1 MQIPIFSLSRAVF
14 RSVLPRVKKTRPGSR
29 ECVPHCHDNW
39 RYIVTRV
46 YIVIRFTVHQI
57 QQQLLY
63 KTRESNCGGEVI
75 SNTNW
80 IFFLFSFPPS
90 LNTLARCQES
100 SPPPVYICANIN
112 SGFENRTRNFQHTII
127 LYLRITTFSST
138 NLLLRYYHSMW
149 LRVTAI
155 FGAFL
160 SSAWVG
166 NGWRSKDQ
174 QQVGGVH
181 FEMSSHFIIVRHKL
195 HIDASSLNFA
205 LISTWLEKL
214 N

>member
-1 MQIPIFSLSRAVF
+1 MAICRPPRFTYSLDTVYLYKVSVYYANSDILSRTVF
-14 RSVLPRVKKTRPGSR
+14 RSVLPRVKKTRPDSR

-112 SGFENRTRNFQHTII
+112 SGIENRTRNFQH
-127 LYLRITTFSST
+127 
-138 NLLLRYYHSMW
+138 N
-149 LRVTAI
+149 
-155 FGAFL
+155 
-160 SSAWVG
+160 
-166 NGWRSKDQ
+166 
-174 QQVGGVH
+174 
-181 FEMSSHFIIVRHKL
+181 HFISL
-195 HIDASSLNFA
+195 HYNIFQH
-205 LISTWLEKL
+205 
-214 N
+214 